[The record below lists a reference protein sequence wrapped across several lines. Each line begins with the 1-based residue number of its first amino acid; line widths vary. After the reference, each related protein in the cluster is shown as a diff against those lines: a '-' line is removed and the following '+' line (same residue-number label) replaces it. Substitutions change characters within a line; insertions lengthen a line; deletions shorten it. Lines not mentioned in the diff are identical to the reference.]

1 MTASVARKTDNVITP
16 PGSGLLPAVLLSA
29 LVFAVGAVAFYLPP
43 AQGEMAVIF
52 PFGTD
57 EATAYALILE
67 DGGRFVAPSR
77 FANVVIAYA
86 ADPGFADRIRAS
98 GALFTLAAH
107 GLCSPQLPTPVR
119 G

>member
-1 MTASVARKTDNVITP
+1 MIASVANKSDSVTAPV
-16 PGSGLLPAVLLSA
+16 GKGLLPAVLLSG
-29 LVFAVGAVAFYLPP
+29 LVFAAGAVAFYLPP
-43 AQGEMAVIF
+43 AKGEMAVVF

-57 EATAYALILE
+57 EATAYALILA

-77 FANVVIAYA
+77 FSNVVIAYA
-86 ADPGFADRIRAS
+86 DDTGFAGRVRAS

-107 GLCSPQLPTPVR
+107 GLCSPQPPTPVR